1 MLTDSANNEVLGS
14 TDRPPMGPVEE
25 RLMASAHY
33 RLAMS
38 CHRDAMEARIAL
50 LNGGGHSFLH
60 RQRQPAARKPQLS
73 TQSFKK

>member
-1 MLTDSANNEVLGS
+1 MLTDNVNNEVLGS
-14 TDRPPMGPVEE
+14 ERPAMGPVEE

-60 RQRQPAARKPQLS
+60 RQRQPAARKPQLN